1 MASPWSGRLRSS
13 IGTPQ
18 KAQQD
23 ISVASRVVTRKTK
36 SEGSGKSGTQKG
48 SVDSQV
54 TKRRKISADADAR
67 TRTKGA
73 RSNTGK
79 GVELE
84 DARLLQL
91 IEQQKLQINEGA
103 VAIANLKEENRQ
115 QTVEKEAVLQSLQNC
130 QESLDS
136 CRKELEKTRVVKRKV
151 QEALEV
157 SLDLRRQ
164 ERGFLRKKLLSL
176 AEGLDPNDVDLEED
190 VEEDQQQKGEQ
201 SEAEV
206 ALVAVVEGPLPKED
220 HRDGQDMNEEQNDEA
235 VNEVEGDMQG
245 GVLEEEREEAAENG
259 EV

>member
-36 SEGSGKSGTQKG
+36 SEGSGKSGGIRKG
-48 SVDSQV
+48 SVNSQV

-79 GVELE
+79 GVE

-91 IEQQKLQINEGA
+91 IEQQKLQISEGA

-115 QTVEKEAVLQSLQNC
+115 QTVEKEAVMQSLQNC

-136 CRKELEKTRVVKRKV
+136 CRRELEKTRVVKRKV